1 MIKICI
7 FPAKKSPAAGGM
19 SMSVG
24 GPGKFATD
32 VYHSDLSG
40 YMYVSD
46 DMSPLQTSEIVG
58 STVFCSLNKR
68 NIQYLFTLSS

>member
-24 GPGKFATD
+24 
-32 VYHSDLSG
+32 
-40 YMYVSD
+40 
-46 DMSPLQTSEIVG
+46 PLQTSEIVG